1 MDSDTAALAVKP
13 SELARHRS
21 HLLKFAMLRLRQKD
35 AAEDVVQEVFRAALK
50 GARSFAGKSSV
61 RTWLTG
67 MLLHKIADYHAKAG
81 RQCSLEGEAGAD
93 GAEGIEALFRANG
106 DYAVAPS
113 EWRNPEKALA
123 DRRFF
128 EVLEGCLAGLSPRDA
143 RVFLL
148 RELMGLSIDE
158 LCAQTGLSAANCSV
172 ILHRVRLRLRACLEA
187 RWCAERT

>member
-1 MDSDTAALAVKP
+1 MDSDAAALTLKP
-13 SELARHRS
+13 SELAQHRL

-35 AAEDVVQEVFRAALK
+35 AAEDVVQEVYVAALK
-50 GARSFAGKSSV
+50 GAGSFAGKSSV

-67 MLLHKIADYHAKAG
+67 ILLHKIADYHARAERECSIEELAG
-81 RQCSLEGEAGAD
+81 D
-93 GAEGIEALFRANG
+93 EGIDALFGANG
-106 DYAVAPS
+106 DYAVTPK
-113 EWRNPEKALA
+113 EWMNPEDALA

-128 EVLEGCLAGLSPRDA
+128 EVLEGCLARLSPRDA

-158 LCAQTGLSAANCSV
+158 LCAQTGLSATNCSV

-187 RWCAERT
+187 RWFAERP